1 MRFGSVG
8 PARWNAVCPFRGI
21 GMRSIGSDAVGAIL
35 FAFRAVR
42 TEGPLFVR
50 TASCFPAGNAD
61 DSPYVRTGG
70 PMKRKRGVAEPF
82 HYVAERSLT
91 GGMGAGPVVGC
102 LSLGPWPK
110 PGRSYCIFGIIALIL
125 PCRYGSVAQLDR
137 ATAFKAVGRAFE
149 PRRNH
154 RARNVLWPV
163 PEDVSFCLGS
173 GGRLLLR

>member
-1 MRFGSVG
+1 MLPKRANTVTGADFAGRVSNWPGTVG
-8 PARWNAVCPFRGI
+8 PARWNAVCPFRGL

-42 TEGPLFVR
+42 IEGPLFVR

-70 PMKRKRGVAEPF
+70 PIKRKRGVAEPF

-137 ATAFKAVGRAFE
+137 ATAF
-149 PRRNH
+149 
-154 RARNVLWPV
+154 
-163 PEDVSFCLGS
+163 
-173 GGRLLLR
+173 

>member
-42 TEGPLFVR
+42 TEEYQAKDLIIATGSV
-50 TASCFPAGNAD
+50 SNNAD

-137 ATAFKAVGRAFE
+137 ATAF
-149 PRRNH
+149 
-154 RARNVLWPV
+154 
-163 PEDVSFCLGS
+163 
-173 GGRLLLR
+173 